1 MCVCKQWKS
10 FISTRELR
18 MKNLQHIT
26 NDQSLT
32 HHKFLVIWP
41 SHTFSTS
48 DVEDLC
54 NPDTTIRRYV
64 PIFFP
69 GLTGGLKVVTIVS
82 LDGPVFVE
90 LPETSEFPF
99 LNPLT
104 SAYKKFKSNYPRSY
118 TKFDAFYFDS
128 FNNDYKVLQV
138 ISKGGLHAYIFSQKY
153 DSWKTIMWLENH
165 QWLSNSESLWS
176 NPIFLGQRIYF
187 MVRDSKITVLI
198 VFDVKSEKFREIG
211 VSMATPNYARAF
223 MSLVVLKGCIH
234 VCVAYPIC
242 SNGLYNIDE
251 NNILNCELWKMDG
264 DGDGWTKLAT
274 FSQKHDNW
282 MVYPTRNGNWLGIW
296 KDEYVFCKIDLE
308 DLPRNILTTLDTSWI
323 RSTTRMLYVETLVSP
338 GS

>member
-1 MCVCKQWKS
+1 
-10 FISTRELR
+10 
-18 MKNLQHIT
+18 
-26 NDQSLT
+26 
-32 HHKFLVIWP
+32 
-41 SHTFSTS
+41 
-48 DVEDLC
+48 
-54 NPDTTIRRYV
+54 
-64 PIFFP
+64 
-69 GLTGGLKVVTIVS
+69 
-82 LDGPVFVE
+82 
-90 LPETSEFPF
+90 
-99 LNPLT
+99 
-104 SAYKKFKSNYPRSY
+104 
-118 TKFDAFYFDS
+118 
-128 FNNDYKVLQV
+128 
-138 ISKGGLHAYIFSQKY
+138 
-153 DSWKTIMWLENH
+153 
-165 QWLSNSESLWS
+165 
-176 NPIFLGQRIYF
+176 

-264 DGDGWTKLAT
+264 DGDGWTKLST

-338 GS
+338 AADTSSVLCAYSSKCARPLAISGIYDGNGNPCTPVNFPEYCSFILENRDGTRGFPRNLNHTAWDKLWSINKKIIDPVCPRHTAIVKEGRVLLTLLNGPETPFVRKIQKHKRYDDAGAKDTAFTKEIWMEQADAKAISSNLEITLMDWGNASIKEIKKDSNGNVTD